1 MTIYLHTCTNIYIH
15 LLESDIVIIANK
27 LVSCNKVLFVTLT
40 TNSLISSAKND
51 RFFFWC
57 LLSSLKS
64 ELALLKK
71 HREEVAIIDI
81 VNMTVKTTNPVR
93 QLAILPKTQSYFTPI
108 VRYKKKHSFASYKM
122 IISNMCYPFYTQINI
137 YK

>member
-40 TNSLISSAKND
+40 PNSLISSAKND

-57 LLSSLKS
+57 LL
-64 ELALLKK
+64 LKK
-71 HREEVAIIDI
+71 HREEVSIIDI

-122 IISNMCYPFYTQINI
+122 ILSNMCYPFYT
-137 YK
+137 